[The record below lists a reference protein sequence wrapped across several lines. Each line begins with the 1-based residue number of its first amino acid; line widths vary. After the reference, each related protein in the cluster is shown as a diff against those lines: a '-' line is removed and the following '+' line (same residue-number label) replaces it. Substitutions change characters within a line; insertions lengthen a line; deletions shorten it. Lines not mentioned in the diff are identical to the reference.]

1 MGRLAA
7 LAMALAS
14 ILHAPGAM
22 WPGPSGAR
30 APDTGSG
37 PPPAWVETHTRSLW
51 LAQSSYCWRSGS
63 RGICGDFPPPQYR
76 TGIPTLRVHRG
87 ATVRI
92 HFGFT
97 PRSVS
102 LSAPG
107 PAVRLRAARVVEWRP
122 AGSGLVSIF
131 VLAARGDASYVV
143 RVNLV

>member
-7 LAMALAS
+7 LAIAFAS
-14 ILHAPGAM
+14 IAHAPGAT
-22 WPGPSGAR
+22 WPGPPGSR

-63 RGICGDFPPPQYR
+63 RSICADFAPPQYR
-76 TGIPTLRVHRG
+76 SDIPTLRVHRG

-102 LSAPG
+102 AAGPG
-107 PAVRLRAARVVEWRP
+107 AAVRLRAARVVEWRP
-122 AGSGLVSIF
+122 TRSGLVSIF

>member
-7 LAMALAS
+7 LAIAFAS
-14 ILHAPGAM
+14 IAHAPGAT
-22 WPGPSGAR
+22 WPGPPGAR

-63 RGICGDFPPPQYR
+63 RSICADFAPPQYR

-102 LSAPG
+102 
-107 PAVRLRAARVVEWRP
+107 AVRDPARPFGCAPRASSNGGRRDP
-122 AGSGLVSIF
+122 GSSRSSSSRRAVTRRTSC
-131 VLAARGDASYVV
+131 A
-143 RVNLV
+143 

>member
-7 LAMALAS
+7 LAIAFAS
-14 ILHAPGAM
+14 IAHAPGAT
-22 WPGPSGAR
+22 WPGPPGAS

-63 RGICGDFPPPQYR
+63 RSICADFAPPQYR

-87 ATVRI
+87 ATVRV

-97 PRSVS
+97 PRSA
-102 LSAPG
+102 SAAD
-107 PAVRLRAARVVEWRP
+107 PARRFGCAPRASRMA
-122 AGSGLVSIF
+122 ADGSGSSRSSSWRRAVTRRTSC
-131 VLAARGDASYVV
+131 A
-143 RVNLV
+143 